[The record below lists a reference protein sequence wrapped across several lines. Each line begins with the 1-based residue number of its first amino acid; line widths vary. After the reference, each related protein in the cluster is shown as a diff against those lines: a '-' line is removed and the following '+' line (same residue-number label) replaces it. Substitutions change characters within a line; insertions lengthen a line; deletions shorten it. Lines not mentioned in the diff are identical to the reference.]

1 MERLN
6 IGIPDM
12 KIANLFED
20 VNILKQ
26 VQNLAEHILEDDHNL
41 IKDQNKKLKE
51 LIKTKFTQR
60 IEI

>member
-1 MERLN
+1 
-6 IGIPDM
+6 M

-26 VQNLAEHILEDDHNL
+26 VQNLAEHILEDDPNL
-41 IKDQNKKLKE
+41 SKDQNKKIKE